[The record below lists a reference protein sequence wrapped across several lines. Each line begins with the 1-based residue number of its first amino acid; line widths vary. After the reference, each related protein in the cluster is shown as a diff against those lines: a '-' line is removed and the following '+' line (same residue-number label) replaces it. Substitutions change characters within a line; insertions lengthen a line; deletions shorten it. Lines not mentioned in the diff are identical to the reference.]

1 MVYSQD
7 KACKIHTLVK
17 NLRQRDGC
25 NMQVGKLAKKLPVGD
40 VKAMAAQLGGAE
52 GALPAAVVDT
62 ADINEEDL
70 T

>member
-1 MVYSQD
+1 
-7 KACKIHTLVK
+7 
-17 NLRQRDGC
+17 
-25 NMQVGKLAKKLPVGD
+25 MQVGKLAKKLPVGD